1 MKRAAGVLFHISS
14 LWGDYSV
21 GSLGAEARQWIDF
34 LAESGFSYWQVLPI
48 TLPDEYN
55 SPYKSFSAF
64 SVNPYFIDL
73 PTLRDKGLLTDEELA
88 TARQRT
94 PYGCEFDRL
103 KKERLSLLSRAAA
116 RFCETEAVGDFLRTH
131 PGTDRFCTFMA
142 CRAANRDAP
151 FPARTI
157 SEPDAETLRLWRFLV
172 FEFYEEWQ
180 ALHRYANERG
190 ISLIGDVPIYVAAD
204 SADVLADPGQFLL
217 RPDGTPAMVAGVPPD
232 YFCADGQL
240 WGNPLYNWNAMKADG
255 FAFWRTRMQF
265 MCELFDGV
273 RIDHFRGLAAY
284 YAIPAD
290 AENARNGKW
299 MRGPGMAL
307 LRALRDICDEKLII
321 AEDLGVITPD
331 VTRLVEKSGYPGM
344 RVLQFAMDGDENS
357 PHLPHNYPAHCVA
370 YTGTHDNNTL
380 LGYVWELDD
389 ATRRRLFA
397 YCGYE
402 GDDWSRACDA
412 ILRTMWQSHADLL
425 IVPVQDLLVYGSD
438 TRLNTPG
445 KPDGNW
451 SYRLTEE
458 QLHLLDRHAL
468 AARNALFGRAPK
480 NADPKTKE
488 H

>member
-1 MKRAAGVLFHISS
+1 M
-14 LWGDYSV
+14 
-21 GSLGAEARQWIDF
+21 
-34 LAESGFSYWQVLPI
+34 
-48 TLPDEYN
+48 
-55 SPYKSFSAF
+55 
-64 SVNPYFIDL
+64 
-73 PTLRDKGLLTDEELA
+73 
-88 TARQRT
+88 
-94 PYGCEFDRL
+94 
-103 KKERLSLLSRAAA
+103 
-116 RFCETEAVGDFLRTH
+116 
-131 PGTDRFCTFMA
+131 
-142 CRAANRDAP
+142 
-151 FPARTI
+151 
-157 SEPDAETLRLWRFLV
+157 
-172 FEFYEEWQ
+172 
-180 ALHRYANERG
+180 
-190 ISLIGDVPIYVAAD
+190 AAD

>member
-1 MKRAAGVLFHISS
+1 
-14 LWGDYSV
+14 
-21 GSLGAEARQWIDF
+21 
-34 LAESGFSYWQVLPI
+34 
-48 TLPDEYN
+48 
-55 SPYKSFSAF
+55 
-64 SVNPYFIDL
+64 
-73 PTLRDKGLLTDEELA
+73 
-88 TARQRT
+88 
-94 PYGCEFDRL
+94 
-103 KKERLSLLSRAAA
+103 
-116 RFCETEAVGDFLRTH
+116 
-131 PGTDRFCTFMA
+131 
-142 CRAANRDAP
+142 
-151 FPARTI
+151 
-157 SEPDAETLRLWRFLV
+157 
-172 FEFYEEWQ
+172 
-180 ALHRYANERG
+180 
-190 ISLIGDVPIYVAAD
+190 
-204 SADVLADPGQFLL
+204 
-217 RPDGTPAMVAGVPPD
+217 MVAGVPPD

-255 FAFWRTRMQF
+255 FAFWRARMQF
-265 MCELFDGV
+265 KCELFDGV

-307 LRALRDICDEKLII
+307 LRALRDICGEKLII

-344 RVLQFAMDGDENS
+344 RVLQFAMDGNENS

-451 SYRLTEE
+451 SYRLTKE
-458 QLHLLDRHAL
+458 QLCLLDRHAL